1 MTERPRLTPAMAD
14 VRRAIRENLTDL
26 SPDAVVFV
34 ALSGGP
40 DSLALAAGLA
50 FEAPR
55 AGLLAGAVIV
65 DHGLQ
70 RLGFSI
76 RLDDRE
82 ERGDGNHHH
91 DREKSHGH
99 RHFDERKST
108 LRV

>member
-14 VRRAIRENLTDL
+14 VRRAIRENLSDL
-26 SPDAVVFV
+26 TPDAVVLV

-70 RLGFSI
+70 EARRLLLRPPQP
-76 RLDDRE
+76 RLASWD
-82 ERGDGNHHH
+82 
-91 DREKSHGH
+91 
-99 RHFDERKST
+99 
-108 LRV
+108 